1 MPRRLRPRF
10 LLAFGSVAPQAPR
23 KTRILVVLITKLP
36 GRRQVA
42 PTRADHSGPPSLHDP
57 SGSFASPELPRLRL
71 SQRLVPRRALTLDL
85 MRALVPRTSSLH
97 DACTHKSP
105 SLKIFQSLLHPDLG
119 RPNEIFPPG
128 GCGKIS
134 PGFRRKPR
142 PRSRSRK
149 ELTDLRPVA
158 SAYVLVV
165 RESRPGPD
173 HDPRSDARP
182 SLIDINRRAIR
193 PFVSPSNKSDA
204 CAQSCRTDFA
214 VPSRF
219 RLTLPDFFAASCL

>member
-42 PTRADHSGPPSLHDP
+42 PTRADHFGPPSLHDP

-128 GCGKIS
+128 GAGRFP
-134 PGFRRKPR
+134 PG
-142 PRSRSRK
+142 SGGSHA
-149 ELTDLRPVA
+149 L
-158 SAYVLVV
+158 
-165 RESRPGPD
+165 D
-173 HDPRSDARP
+173 HDLARNLQIYVRSLAPTSWSFGSPDPVPITIHAPTLAPR
-182 SLIDINRRAIR
+182 
-193 PFVSPSNKSDA
+193 
-204 CAQSCRTDFA
+204 
-214 VPSRF
+214 
-219 RLTLPDFFAASCL
+219 